1 MLFRYSTYSHC
12 GVVPPLLIKEE
23 CLVNEVEWRLPPII
37 ADEPSILW
45 QRLDARGCIS
55 TFRRA
60 PICVICKAHQLPG
73 GFISQLELL
82 ARRKS
87 KMGHPI
93 KIGFCERGRRQ
104 AHCKTRGCGM
114 NRTINDVGDC
124 RDRIRIAPAYR
135 VVRNPFNGFRDDA
148 ARGANLNH
156 ISFRLCRPTTRHRH
170 QVDPCR
176 RRGEC
181 RFFREGHGARSFAE
195 STRSCV
201 IAMRD
206 DLDQL
211 FTNKFRSPGYRASRE
226 LLESISWIGPSQTD
240 LRSQGS
246 LVTTGNISSPKS
258 FVDRYVTSFSEML

>member
-135 VVRNPFNGFRDDA
+135 VVRNPFSGFRDDA
-148 ARGANLNH
+148 ARGANVNH

-170 QVDPCR
+170 QADPCR
-176 RRGEC
+176 RRGGC
-181 RFFREGHGARSFAE
+181 RFFREGHGTRSFAK
-195 STRSCV
+195 STRSGV
-201 IAMRD
+201 IARRD

-211 FTNKFRSPGYRASRE
+211 FTNKLPPPDIAHQGNFLNRYRG
-226 LLESISWIGPSQTD
+226 LGQDKVTW
-240 LRSQGS
+240 RSQAS
-246 LVTTGNISSPKS
+246 LVATGNVESPKS
-258 FVDRYVTSFSEML
+258 FV